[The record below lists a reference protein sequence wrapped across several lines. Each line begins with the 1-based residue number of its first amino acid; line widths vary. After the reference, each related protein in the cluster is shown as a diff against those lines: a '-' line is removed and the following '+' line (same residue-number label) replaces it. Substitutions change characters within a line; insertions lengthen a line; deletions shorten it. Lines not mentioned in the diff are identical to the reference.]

1 MKKRFMSLLL
11 AVVMAFGVVSP
22 SFAAGTSDNGSEIEP
37 FNNRYYYTYEED
49 DTWDTVKRFTIT
61 EKEAK
66 DKEAFKKTLTAL
78 LATYFASATAGLAS
92 DMVEAVI
99 SAGIEFA
106 SSNDPYKE
114 WGEYT
119 VYQKNG
125 YRYQVDRLTGKKT
138 VTDRYLIVHCEL
150 NQNGKILE
158 SDHKL
163 HLK

>member
-78 LATYFASATAGLAS
+78 LAT
-92 DMVEAVI
+92 
-99 SAGIEFA
+99 
-106 SSNDPYKE
+106 
-114 WGEYT
+114 
-119 VYQKNG
+119 
-125 YRYQVDRLTGKKT
+125 
-138 VTDRYLIVHCEL
+138 
-150 NQNGKILE
+150 
-158 SDHKL
+158 
-163 HLK
+163 